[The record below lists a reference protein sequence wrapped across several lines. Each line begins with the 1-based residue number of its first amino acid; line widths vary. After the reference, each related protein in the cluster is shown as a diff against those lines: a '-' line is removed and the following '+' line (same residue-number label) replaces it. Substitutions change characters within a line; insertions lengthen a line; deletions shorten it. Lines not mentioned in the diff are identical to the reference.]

1 MLFIKRIFAWWEGAT
16 IGLLWTLRG
25 QRFVGEDDYGNRYFE
40 QKKGA
45 SFNGRP
51 RRWVVYNGYADA
63 SRVPSDWH
71 GWLHHTFAEAPSEA
85 PLRRQKWETEH
96 QPNLTGT
103 LWAYRPRGSL
113 WRSEDRAPTS
123 SDYESW
129 NPDAGEGEPA
139 DRDRAPVAP

>member
-71 GWLHHTFAEAPSEA
+71 GWLHHTFDEVPTDK
-85 PLRRQKWETEH
+85 PLTHKAWEKPHKE
-96 QPNLTGT
+96 NLTGT
-103 LWAYRPRGSL
+103 PLAYAPAGSI
-113 WRSEDRAPTS
+113 RREAPAERR
-123 SDYESW
+123 DYEAWS
-129 NPDAGEGEPA
+129 PE
-139 DRDRAPVAP
+139 